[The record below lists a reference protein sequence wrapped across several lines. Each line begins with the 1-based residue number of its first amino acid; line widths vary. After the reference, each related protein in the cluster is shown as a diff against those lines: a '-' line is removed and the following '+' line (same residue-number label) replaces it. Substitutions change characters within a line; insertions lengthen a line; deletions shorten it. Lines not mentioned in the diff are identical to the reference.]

1 MRNRR
6 INVEKIAIPTRQA
19 ICNFSDIMLDWSVKN
34 SPGIK
39 NMVSAI
45 RNVVRAI
52 TWDTMPCLR
61 ERPCLSFKNWALT
74 GSPPRVPKGVMVL

>member
-1 MRNRR
+1 MP
-6 INVEKIAIPTRQA
+6 IRQVSC
-19 ICNFSDIMLDWSVKN
+19 IFSDTILDWSVKN

-52 TWDTMPCLR
+52 TRDTMPCLR